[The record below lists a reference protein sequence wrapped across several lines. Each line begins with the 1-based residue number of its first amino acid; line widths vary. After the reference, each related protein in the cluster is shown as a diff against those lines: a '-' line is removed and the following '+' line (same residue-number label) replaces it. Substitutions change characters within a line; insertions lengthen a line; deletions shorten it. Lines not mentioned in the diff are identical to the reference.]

1 MKRIGLY
8 FNTVRY
14 LRARQI
20 YALIRNRLYPQSAAM
35 SAEGTVALRP
45 VDRVH
50 AFIADRSPVS
60 DEWVFSFLNRS
71 KRFVPGSIDWAS
83 PDMPK
88 LWRYNLHYFDYL
100 FQEKRSSTNKEQLIS
115 SWITHNPPGTGDAW
129 EPYTLSL
136 RIVNWIK
143 YFRQSRHD
151 PRDEWKRSLYHQVLW
166 LERNLEYHLMANH
179 LLKNGI
185 ALCIAGMY
193 FEGNDA
199 ERWLAKGRGI
209 IREELSEQILQD
221 GGHFE
226 RSPMYHAIWVV
237 DCLDMLNILQAVSH
251 SMPLAEASS
260 LRKAAIKGVQFLED
274 ICLSDGEIPLFND
287 AAAGIAP
294 STRDIL
300 RYAAAILNYVPSAPD
315 DQLRIVCKESTG
327 YYVIRHDT
335 DAMVIDCGPVGPDYQ
350 PGHAHADTLSFE
362 LALHGRRLV
371 VDTGVYDYEPGP
383 RRTYARSTQAHNTVC
398 VDGQDQSEMWGVFRV
413 ARRAYPVHAS
423 LTSDRP
429 GHAVFLGSHNG
440 YRRLPGCLTHERMIE
455 YASPGKWTV
464 RDTIFG
470 DGMHSLESYLHLHP
484 NYEPHIVAG
493 LVEVRDLTG
502 KVILTVEP
510 SVNATVSIRSG
521 VYFPEFGKEMQTS
534 IIVMAFHGPIPITLT
549 FVMTKRVMRK

>member
-20 YALIRNRLYPQSAAM
+20 YALIRNRLFPQSVAM
-35 SAEGTVALRP
+35 SFEGTVAIRS
-45 VDRVH
+45 VDCTH
-50 AFIADRSPVS
+50 AFIVDRSPVP

-83 PDMPK
+83 SDMPK

-100 FQEKRSSTNKEQLIS
+100 FQEKRSSANKEQLIS
-115 SWITHNPPGTGDAW
+115 SWITHNPPGAGDAW

-151 PRDEWKRSLYHQVLW
+151 PPDEWKRSLYHQVFW

-179 LLKNGI
+179 LFKNGV
-185 ALCIAGMY
+185 ALCIAGLY

-199 ERWLAKGRGI
+199 ERWLAKGRGM

-237 DCLDMLNILQAVSH
+237 DCLDMLNILQLGSH

-300 RYAAAILNYVPSAPD
+300 TYATAILGYVRSGPD
-315 DQLRIVCKESTG
+315 NQPHIVCKEPCG

-335 DAMVIDCGPVGPDYQ
+335 DIIVIDCGPVGPDYQ

-362 LALHGRRLV
+362 LALDGRRVV
-371 VDTGVYDYEPGP
+371 VDTGVYDYEPGS
-383 RRTYARSTQAHNTVC
+383 RRAYARSTRAHNTVC
-398 VDGQDQSEMWGVFRV
+398 VDGQDQSEVWGVFRV
-413 ARRAYPVHAS
+413 ARRAYPLYAS

-429 GHAVFLGSHNG
+429 GHALFLGAHDG
-440 YRRLPGCLTHERMIE
+440 YHRLPGRVTHERMIE
-455 YASPGKWTV
+455 YASPGMWTV
-464 RDTIFG
+464 RDTLSG
-470 DGMHSLESYLHLHP
+470 KGEHSLESYLHLHP
-484 NYEPHIVAG
+484 EYEPHIVAG
-493 LVEVRDLTG
+493 GVEVRDRTG
-502 KVILTVEP
+502 RVHMMVEP
-510 SVNATVSIRSG
+510 PANATVSIQSG
-521 VYFPEFGKEMQTS
+521 FYFPEFGKEIENS
-534 IIVMAFHGPIPITLT
+534 IIVMAYRGRVPVTLT
-549 FVMTKRVMRK
+549 YRMLKTVTPQ